1 MDTISR
7 ENNSFLPLAG
17 VIAGALALL
26 LAIVALFKLSKTGS
40 EITTLKEDLNSR
52 VASMESQVGQAAQ
65 TASEAKNGINSL
77 QRGTQDGFNAVADQL
92 ASVRT
97 EIAKLQESLTKPKA
111 AATANGG
118 AAKAPAVAGP
128 DEYIVKSGDTGMK
141 IAKANGVSIGD
152 LQAVNPGINWNKL
165 KVGDKVKLPKK

>member
-26 LAIVALFKLSKTGS
+26 LAIVALFKLSAAGK
-40 EITTLKEDLNSR
+40 EITALKEDINSR
-52 VASMESQVGQAAQ
+52 IMSMESQVSSAAQ

-92 ASVRT
+92 AAVRV
-97 EIAKLQESLTKPKA
+97 EITKVQEAMTKPKA
-111 AATANGG
+111 AAAAGG
-118 AAKAPAVAGP
+118 AAKGPVVAGP
-128 DEYIVKSGDTGMK
+128 DEYVVKSGDTGMK
-141 IAKANGVSIGD
+141 IAKANGVSIAD
-152 LQAVNPGINWNKL
+152 LQAVNPSVNWTKL
-165 KVGDKVKLPKK
+165 KPNDKVKLPKK

>member
-26 LAIVALFKLSKTGS
+26 LAIVALFKLSAAGKETVA
-40 EITTLKEDLNSR
+40 LKEDVNSR
-52 VASMESQVGQAAQ
+52 IMSMESQVSSAASAAESARSSITRLGNETQ
-65 TASEAKNGINSL
+65 TAFSS
-77 QRGTQDGFNAVADQL
+77 VANEL
-92 ASVRT
+92 GSVRG
-97 EIAKLQESLTKPKA
+97 ELAKIQESLTKPKA
-111 AATANGG
+111 AAAAGG

-128 DEYIVKSGDTGMK
+128 DEYIVKSGDSGMK
-141 IAKANGVSIGD
+141 IARANGVSIAD

-165 KVGDKVKLPKK
+165 KVGDKLKLPKK

>member
-26 LAIVALFKLSKTGS
+26 LAIVALFKLSAAGK
-40 EITTLKEDLNSR
+40 EIVALKEDVNSR
-52 VASMESQVGQAAQ
+52 IMSMESQVSSAASAAESARNSVTRLGSETQ
-65 TASEAKNGINSL
+65 TAFQS
-77 QRGTQDGFNAVADQL
+77 VANEL
-92 ASVRT
+92 GSVRG

-111 AATANGG
+111 AAAG
-118 AAKAPAVAGP
+118 AAKTPAVAGP

-152 LQAVNPGINWNKL
+152 LQSVNPGVNWTKL